1 MSEPRYFIKL
11 TAPDRQRLLSPASSG
26 MDLFSHTLTVG
37 NKGEATIDGLLT
49 IKEIEALVKAGL
61 SVTVLEEDKKRFHS
75 QRFIGFEQWRAEIE
89 EELGKIRD

>member
-37 NKGEATIDGLLT
+37 KKGE
-49 IKEIEALVKAGL
+49 
-61 SVTVLEEDKKRFHS
+61 EERL
-75 QRFIGFEQWRAEIE
+75 A
-89 EELGKIRD
+89 